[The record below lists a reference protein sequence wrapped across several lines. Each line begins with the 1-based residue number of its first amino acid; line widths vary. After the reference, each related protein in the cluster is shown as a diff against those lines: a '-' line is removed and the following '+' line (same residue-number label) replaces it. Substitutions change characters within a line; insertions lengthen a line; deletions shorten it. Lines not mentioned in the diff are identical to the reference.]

1 MTIDLNK
8 KLVTKAGLLN
18 YIDDISVYRFY
29 TGQDVELKVIT
40 NSPLREDNNPSFGY
54 FIGESGEICFKD
66 WLIGAGDFVK
76 FVQLKFKLNYFEA
89 LSKIAI
95 DFNIDE
101 HFIVRSIEKSE
112 GVYNPNLFRN
122 KEDVLNN
129 NKPLE
134 LGKKRRNWVA
144 QDYAFWLQ
152 YGIDEATLLKYK
164 VEPIEYIFINGNP
177 IYVHKYAY
185 AFIEHKDGKET
196 YKIYQ
201 PYNTDF
207 KWLNNHNDS
216 VWQGWEQLPEKGK
229 TLIITKSLKDV
240 MAIVNNTT
248 NISAVA
254 LQSESVHPKEYII
267 QELKDRFENIFLLY
281 DNDFDKET
289 NWGRQFGKSLSE
301 TFDLLQVEI
310 DEKYQ
315 SKDFSDLI
323 KNLGKNKAVN
333 ILKNMIAVPF

>member
-1 MTIDLNK
+1 MAINLNINI
-8 KLVTKAGLLN
+8 VTKAGLLKF
-18 YIDDISVYRFY
+18 IDDISVYRFY
-29 TGQDVELKVIT
+29 TGEEVELKVIK

-54 FIGESGEICFKD
+54 FVGESGEICFKD

-76 FVQLKFKLNYFEA
+76 FVQLKFKLNYYEA

-95 DFNIDE
+95 DFGLEE
-101 HFIVRSIEKSE
+101 HFIVRSVEKSV
-112 GVYNPNLFRN
+112 GVYNPNLFKN
-122 KEDVLNN
+122 KEDILNN

-134 LGKKRRNWVA
+134 LGKKQRNWA
-144 QDYAFWLQ
+144 AHDYAFWLQ
-152 YGIDEATLLKYK
+152 YGIDEATLLKYR
-164 VEPIEYIFINGNP
+164 VQPIEYIFVNGNP

-216 VWQGWEQLPEKGK
+216 IWQGWEQLPEKGE

-240 MAIVNNTT
+240 MSIVNNTT
-248 NISAVA
+248 DIAAVA
-254 LQSESVHPKEYII
+254 LQSESVHPKDYII

-281 DNDFDKET
+281 DNDFDKDI
-289 NWGRQFGKSLSE
+289 NWGRQFGQSLAS
-301 TFDLLQVEI
+301 TFDLLQIEI
-310 DEKYQ
+310 HQVHK

-323 KNLGKNKAVN
+323 KNLGKKRATT
-333 ILKNMIAVPF
+333 ILESMIACPF